1 MSNSSPDNP
10 DTPVPHKSAI
20 KRTKIQ
26 PFFAVKKSKN
36 SIKSSSLSE
45 KDSRTKGESD
55 ISDIKDVLL
64 SKETNADFKREE
76 KRTATADGGERDTDT
91 VETNPKKKRKSQLAG
106 MSLDLGLV
114 NESEKRSQTPS
125 HINTLGGV
133 YKPIMLPDMSEV
145 ATNSVAQM
153 DEASNGQ
160 VSDSTSLP
168 VERISYVE
176 RSLDSIAKEVGLS
189 DSTLQILEGRHRRT
203 DRPIRVVDYNV
214 DDQYEYNQS
223 IIASGAAQSVQ
234 PVRSIGSGKHQLR
247 GLINSATQQRESL
260 EEAFASGR
268 RNKRESGAKYGF

>member
-1 MSNSSPDNP
+1 MSNSSTVNP

-26 PFFAVKKSKN
+26 PFYAVKNKAKN

-45 KDSRTKGESD
+45 KDSRTKGEPG
-55 ISDIKDVLL
+55 ISDIKDVPL
-64 SKETNADFKREE
+64 SKETDADFKKQV
-76 KRTATADGGERDTDT
+76 KRSATAEAGESDT

-114 NESEKRSQTPS
+114 NESEKRSQSPS
-125 HINTLGGV
+125 RFNTVGGA

-145 ATNSVAQM
+145 AANTVAQR
-153 DEASNGQ
+153 DDASNGQ
-160 VSDSTSLP
+160 IANETSLP
-168 VERISYVE
+168 EVE
-176 RSLDSIAKEVGLS
+176 RSLDSIAKEIGLS
-189 DSTLQILEGRHRRT
+189 DSTLQILEGRHRKT
-203 DRPIRVVDYNV
+203 DRPIRVVDYSV
-214 DDQYEYNQS
+214 DDQYKYNQS
-223 IIASGAAQSVQ
+223 MIASGAAETVQ
-234 PVRSIGSGKHQLR
+234 PVRSVGSGKHQLR